1 MTLTAAGVRRETLA
15 LTLTSISLFGRPAPL
30 SLVEA
35 HQDSVVTLGSM
46 VST

>member
-1 MTLTAAGVRRETLA
+1 MTLTAAGVRREMLE
-15 LTLTSISLFGRPAPL
+15 LTLTSTSPFGRPAPL
-30 SLVEA
+30 PLVEA